1 MVHEVLKNLDKVKS
15 VTIEMV
21 KDKLCTLLP
30 YFPSVSTTEVLGGST
45 HVGTLK
51 RGMFRADVL
60 MVLLR
65 KRVKLLVER

>member
-21 KDKLCTLLP
+21 KDKLCILTP
-30 YFPSVSTTEVLGGST
+30 YFPSVSTTEFFGGST

-51 RGMFRADVL
+51 REMFRAEVL
-60 MVLLR
+60 MVLLC
-65 KRVKLLVER
+65 KRVKFLEER